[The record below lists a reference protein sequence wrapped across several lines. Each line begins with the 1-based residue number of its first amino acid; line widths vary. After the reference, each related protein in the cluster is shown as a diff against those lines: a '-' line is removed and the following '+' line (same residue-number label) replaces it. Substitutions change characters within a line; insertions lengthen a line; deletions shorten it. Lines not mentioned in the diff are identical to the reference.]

1 VPVQPGRRYHALD
14 ALRAVMMLLGLV
26 LHSAINY
33 ISTPLPVWPYS
44 DPQTSLGFDLL
55 VFFIHV
61 FRMPV
66 FFVVAGFF
74 AALVYHRDG
83 PRRFATNRGRRV
95 LLPLALFWILVYPL
109 SAAGYVFATGRAAGA
124 VDWAVITTGAFLQR
138 PSLLHLWFL
147 WDLAIFYA
155 AALAI
160 APLAAR
166 APDSWRR
173 GVDGRV
179 GRLATSVTGA
189 VALSVVSFLTLL
201 PMDVPGL
208 DTSFSLLPPMR
219 VLVAYGVFFTFGWLL
234 YQRRDVIDR
243 FGARWRSRL
252 AAGVVA
258 SVAYLFTGVA
268 RPIADPLTLHV
279 VTVALCGLSM
289 WLLIFGIVGAFV
301 SLLDRPRPVV
311 RYVSDA
317 AYWMYLV
324 HFPLAIWIPGLLAT
338 APLSAFVKFAIV
350 LVTTTAVTLTTYH
363 LFVRS
368 TAIGALL
375 NGRRYPR
382 ALAHPA
388 AVVES
393 EHV

>member
-1 VPVQPGRRYHALD
+1 
-14 ALRAVMMLLGLV
+14 MMLLGLV
-26 LHSAINY
+26 LHAAISY
-33 ISTPLPVWPYS
+33 ITTPLSSVWPYL
-44 DPQTSLGFDLL
+44 DPQRSLAFDLV

-83 PRRFATNRGRRV
+83 PGGFATNRARRV
-95 LLPLALFWILVYPL
+95 LLPLALFWALVYPL
-109 SAAGYVFATGRAAGA
+109 SAAGHVFATGRAAGA
-124 VDWAVITTGAFLQR
+124 VDWTAITSGAFLQR

-147 WDLAIFYA
+147 WDLAIFCV

-166 APDSWRR
+166 APESWRR
-173 GVDGRV
+173 AVDWGFGRT
-179 GRLATSVTGA
+179 ATTISGA
-189 VALSVVSFLTLL
+189 LALSAVSLLTLL

-208 DTSFSLLPPMR
+208 DTSFSLLPPAR

-234 YQRRDVIDR
+234 YRRRDVIDR
-243 FGARWRSRL
+243 FGSRWKTPL

-268 RPIADPLTLHV
+268 RPIEHPLTLHV
-279 VTVALCGLSM
+279 VTVALCALSM
-289 WLLIFGIVGAFV
+289 WFLIFGIVGAFV
-301 SLLDRPRPVV
+301 AFLDRPRPVI
-311 RYVSDA
+311 RYLSDA

-338 APLSAFVKFAIV
+338 APVPAVVKFAVV
-350 LVTTTAVTLTTYH
+350 LLTTTAVTILTYE

-375 NGRRYPR
+375 NGRRYSR
-382 ALAHPA
+382 ALVPPLPVAGSA
-388 AVVES
+388 RL
-393 EHV
+393 